1 MGLTLLQAP
10 AVEPVSLDEAKLHLR
25 VDDATDDDL
34 IVALITQARER
45 AERVTG
51 RALVTQLWRQ
61 TWDTWPATGIL
72 RPRRPPLVSVQ
83 AVSYLDAD
91 GARQTVDGAD
101 YLVTTDTAPGC
112 IQPVWGLAWPAC
124 RAEPGSVRVDY
135 TAGYGAAAAVP
146 ASIKGWIKL
155 AIGAWYA
162 QREAIITGTIV
173 TDLPAEFFASLLADF
188 AVEHI

>member
-10 AVEPVSLDEAKLHLR
+10 AEEPVSLAEAKLHLR
-25 VDDATDDDL
+25 VDDATDDAL
-34 IVALITQARER
+34 IGALITQARER

-51 RALVTQLWRQ
+51 RALVTQQWRQ
-61 TWDTWPATGIL
+61 TWDTWPAGGIL

-83 AVSYLDAD
+83 SVSYLDDA

-101 YLVTTDTAPGC
+101 YLITTDTAPGC
-112 IQPVWGLAWPAC
+112 IQPAWGLAWPAC
-124 RAEPGSVRVDY
+124 RAVAGSVRVDY
-135 TAGYGAAAAVP
+135 TAGHGAAAAVP

-155 AIGAWYA
+155 AVGAWYG